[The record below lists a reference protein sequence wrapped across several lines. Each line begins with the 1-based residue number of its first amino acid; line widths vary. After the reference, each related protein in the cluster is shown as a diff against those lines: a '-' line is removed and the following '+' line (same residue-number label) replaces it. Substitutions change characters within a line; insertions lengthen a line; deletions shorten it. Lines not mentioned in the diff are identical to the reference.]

1 VIEFDSVRWAD
12 GTHHGTPPFPQSE
25 SLVEHRAG
33 QKLQLRRIVD
43 ALQQALAGA
52 GSSVELLAA
61 ATGRIDALPDAEPD
75 QLQAAQVAMRN
86 LKTAARADL
95 ARLAQ
100 QHATPAD
107 AGAVGAGLRAVLARY
122 EAWLARLS
130 PP

>member
-1 VIEFDSVRWAD
+1 MSDLLLCDELVQLTNQLIAIPSTAD
-12 GTHHGTPPFPQSE
+12 Q
-25 SLVEHRAG
+25 
-33 QKLQLRRIVD
+33 
-43 ALQQALAGA
+43 
-52 GSSVELLAA
+52 
-61 ATGRIDALPDAEPD
+61 PD
-75 QLQAAQVAMRN
+75 QLQAAQMAMRN